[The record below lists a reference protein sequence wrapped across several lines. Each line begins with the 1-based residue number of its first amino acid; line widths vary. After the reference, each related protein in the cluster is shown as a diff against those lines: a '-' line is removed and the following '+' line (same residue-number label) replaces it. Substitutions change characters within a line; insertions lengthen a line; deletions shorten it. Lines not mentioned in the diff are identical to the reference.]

1 MFGNNNYNNRNNGPN
16 INTSLSIF
24 SNPESDCA
32 LRLAAWNRQLSV
44 RFAQATGVRPDGLK
58 EYDWKSEHVGLTSL
72 SIENCVILANE
83 YESVIK
89 PAMEA
94 HQPKK
99 VTIEIGSTGQKKS
112 FSLGYDGSSAFVQL
126 ALNVNENGATDASHV
141 LTYKFAKK
149 AIYDDMNVLTG
160 EGTERAIE
168 SELLRFI
175 EALKMVIFFGP
186 EVGHGIR
193 LDKETRAAF
202 ANNRNAGAQAPY
214 GGQGPN
220 NGYGVPAGNSFNV
233 PTMSDDELPFN

>member
-1 MFGNNNYNNRNNGPN
+1 M
-16 INTSLSIF
+16 
-24 SNPESDCA
+24 
-32 LRLAAWNRQLSV
+32 

-99 VTIEIGSTGQKKS
+99 VTIEIGSAGQKKS

-168 SELLRFI
+168 SELLHFI
-175 EALKMVIFFGP
+175 EALKMAIFFGQP
-186 EVGHGIR
+186 SMQYLQAVQRMEIDFLIISLASSRVFSSSSEAFGRVPGFPHSPFHIGNNSRSAGLPQYTDRCRTWEYCSTGRFPPRQCRDHNRIR
-193 LDKETRAAF
+193 TPAA
-202 ANNRNAGAQAPY
+202 ACAAVSRR
-214 GGQGPN
+214 
-220 NGYGVPAGNSFNV
+220 S
-233 PTMSDDELPFN
+233 